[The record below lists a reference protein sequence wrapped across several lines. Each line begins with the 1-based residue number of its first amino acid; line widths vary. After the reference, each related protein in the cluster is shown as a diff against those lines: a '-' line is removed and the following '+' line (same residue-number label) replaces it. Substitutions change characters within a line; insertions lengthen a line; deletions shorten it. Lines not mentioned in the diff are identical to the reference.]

1 MEVAGTALSA
11 IQTILSALQSPHL
24 KKIIS
29 IYGYE
34 SKLDELQSTVNSINN
49 LLRKAQSVQEL
60 PDDIQGWIED
70 LKDVVFEAEDLLD
83 EFVTLAE
90 QNKHLK
96 ADGTISKKMKR
107 FLSRS
112 NPFLVAFKMS
122 KGVDKIRKKLEAI
135 AHNKQFIMEFN
146 HEPIKYR
153 KPETCSYVDVAEIIG
168 REGDLEHIVGR
179 LLDSD
184 VQTDVSF
191 LSIVGMGGLGKTA
204 LAQLVY
210 SDKRVESAFN
220 LRLWH
225 CVSDQD
231 HKQLNITGI
240 LGAILALCPN
250 EKFTDQSSLQIVQ
263 SQLQKKLSDKKY
275 LLVLDD
281 VWTENRNQWIEL
293 VSLLKVGQKGSWIV
307 VTTRSQVTANFMG
320 YDSMYQL
327 QGLKKED
334 SWSLF
339 EKVAFGSEQW
349 NHHDDLVEI
358 GQKIVEACGGV
369 PLAIRVAGS
378 LVYGQDKKKWEA
390 VQEVG
395 VANMGN
401 NDITQILKLSYH
413 HLPFSLKNCFSF
425 CAIFPK
431 DYRMKKNTLINLW
444 IAHNYIVP
452 SHKGQSI
459 EDAGE
464 EHFLILLRRC
474 FFQDIEKDV
483 VTGEVDSIKIHDL
496 LHDIAQD
503 VSRKEIFAGSD
514 NLHKNIRHLS
524 LFKEEINYEISSLDI
539 PRLRSYLDYR
549 YFSFRH
555 EDNFLG
561 EKLIKSCRNLRA
573 LRLKIKDLSSLNYVG
588 ELFHLR
594 YLDLSSNTTLEVL
607 PKSITKLCNLEVLM
621 LYGCGN
627 LKELPE
633 DLSRLIKL
641 RVLDISGCFMLK
653 YMPKGMDKLTCLYRL
668 SDFIVGG
675 KDCYSSWSEW
685 FLGLEELKDLKNL
698 HGPLRIK
705 IKLPENISQDQIW
718 ERKRF
723 YLRDKKHLNHICID
737 FYFDKKHLKC
747 KSRVLDNEGA
757 IKLMEDLHPPSSLRF
772 FEMYNY
778 VGKQMPEWI
787 SHLPN
792 LYFLQLN
799 SCYNLE
805 YLECFGN
812 VDERSIL
819 PSLQKLR
826 LKNLPK
832 LKGWR
837 IGGVGVEDNNNSL
850 CLPSLKK
857 LYIKHC
863 EELTCFP
870 ACPGLEEFFLS
881 DFNTRLNGI
890 MRRTERDDEESREVI
905 VLKSSK
911 LRKVK
916 INDVACLNSLPI
928 QALQRLETLT
938 IFWDEKEENLGE
950 LFRACSSSLRILE
963 IKYCLNLRSIVAG
976 ELEHLSALE
985 TLSISSCFNLKFSE
999 EKEENDGVGYNP
1011 SILPSLLTLSLN
1023 ELRKMEHLPNW
1034 MQFLPALQTL
1044 EINSCCKLKAIP
1056 NWMPK
1061 LTSLKKLYVF
1071 DCLKSL
1077 ERRCKE
1083 DPPGEDW
1090 PYIQH
1095 IPNIQ
1100 FINCFKENSDEEYS
1114 DDEYLDEDYCELYQN
1129 SGLVKKELYC
1139 WNGAS

>member
-34 SKLDELQSTVNSINN
+34 SKLDELQSTVNIINN
-49 LLRKAQSVQEL
+49 ELRKAQSAQEL
-60 PDDIQGWIED
+60 PDDVQGWIED

-122 KGVDKIRKKLEAI
+122 KGVDKIRKKLDAF
-135 AHNKQFIMEFN
+135 AYNKQFIMEFN

-240 LGAILALCPN
+240 LGAILALCTN
-250 EKFTDQSSLQIVQ
+250 EKCTDQSSLQYVQ
-263 SQLQKKLSDKKY
+263 SRLQKELSNKKY

-281 VWTENRNQWIEL
+281 VWTEIRNQWIEL

-339 EKVAFGSEQW
+339 EKVAFSSEQW

-369 PLAIRVAGS
+369 PLAIKVAGS

-401 NDITQILKLSYH
+401 DDITQILKLSYH

-431 DYRMKKNTLINLW
+431 DYRMEKNTLINLW

-483 VTGEVDSIKIHDL
+483 YTGEVDSIKIHDL

-503 VSRKEIFAGSD
+503 VSRKEIFAGSSTILSD
-514 NLHKNIRHLS
+514 NLHKIIRHLS
-524 LFKEEINYEISSLDI
+524 LFNKEIDYEISSDI

-549 YFSFRH
+549 YFIFGYV
-555 EDNFLG
+555 DNFHV
-561 EKLIKSCRNLRA
+561 EKLMKSCRYLRA
-573 LRLKIKDLSSLNYVG
+573 LRLVDLGIKDLSSLNYVG
-588 ELFHLR
+588 ELLHLR
-594 YLDLSSNTTLEVL
+594 YLDLSLNMALEVL
-607 PKSITKLCNLEVLM
+607 PKSITKLCNLEILL
-621 LYGCGN
+621 LYGCRN

-641 RVLDISGCFMLK
+641 RVLDISRCSKLK

-675 KDCYSSWSEW
+675 KDSYSSWSEW

-698 HGPLRIK
+698 HDRLRIK
-705 IKLPENISQDQIW
+705 IKWPKNVSQDQIW
-718 ERKRF
+718 EGKRF
-723 YLRDKKHLNHICID
+723 YLRDKKHLNHIRIN
-737 FYFDKKHLKC
+737 FDDVTNFG
-747 KSRVLDNEGA
+747 RVLDNEEA
-757 IKLMEDLHPPSSLRF
+757 IKLMKDLHPPSSLRF
-772 FEMYNY
+772 FEMFNY

-792 LYFLQLN
+792 LVNLELML
-799 SCYNLE
+799 CYDFE

-812 VDERSIL
+812 VEERSIL
-819 PSLQKLR
+819 PSLQKLN
-826 LKNLPK
+826 LEILPK

-837 IGGVGVEDNNNSL
+837 RGGVGVEDNNNSL
-850 CLPSLKK
+850 LCLPSLKE
-857 LYIKHC
+857 LYISC
-863 EELTCFP
+863 CDELTCFP
-870 ACPGLEEFFLS
+870 VCPRLEELFLTK
-881 DFNTRLNGI
+881 FNTRLNGI
-890 MRRTERDDEESREVI
+890 MRRTERDDEESNEVI
-905 VLKSSK
+905 VLESSK
-911 LRKVK
+911 LKHVN
-916 INDVACLNSLPI
+916 IDDVAWLNSLPI
-928 QALQRLETLT
+928 QALQRLETT
-938 IFWDEKEENLGE
+938 IFEDRVMENLGE
-950 LFRACSSSLRILE
+950 VKKVFRACSSFLRILT
-963 IKYCLNLRSIVAG
+963 ISGCLNLRSIVAG

-985 TLSISSCFNLKFSE
+985 TLSIISCKNLKFSE
-999 EKEENDGVGYNP
+999 EKEENYGVGYNP
-1011 SILPSLLTLSLN
+1011 SILPSLLTLTLYD
-1023 ELRKMEHLPNW
+1023 LLKMEHLPNW
-1034 MQFLPALQTL
+1034 MQFLSALQTL
-1044 EINSCCKLKAIP
+1044 EIKSCYRLKAIP

-1061 LTSLKKLYVF
+1061 LTSLKQLHVKQ
-1071 DCLKSL
+1071 CSKSL

-1090 PYIQH
+1090 AYIQH
-1095 IPNIQ
+1095 IPTIQ
-1100 FINCFKENSDEEYS
+1100 FINCF
-1114 DDEYLDEDYCELYQN
+1114 
-1129 SGLVKKELYC
+1129 
-1139 WNGAS
+1139 

>member
-1 MEVAGTALSA
+1 MEVAGTTLSA

-34 SKLDELQSTVNSINN
+34 SKLDELQSTVNIINN
-49 LLRKAQSVQEL
+49 ELRKAQSAQEL
-60 PDDIQGWIED
+60 PDDVQGWIED

-83 EFVTLAE
+83 EFLTLAE

-96 ADGTISKKMKR
+96 ADSTISKKMKR

-112 NPFLVAFKMS
+112 NPLLVAFKMS
-122 KGVDKIRKKLEAI
+122 KGVDKIRKKLDAF
-135 AHNKQFIMEFN
+135 AYNKQFIMEFN
-146 HEPIKYR
+146 HEPIKYI

-168 REGDLEHIVGR
+168 REGDMEHIVGR

-250 EKFTDQSSLQIVQ
+250 EKCTDQSSLQIVQ

-320 YDSMYQL
+320 YGSMYQL

-339 EKVAFGSEQW
+339 EKVAFSSEQW

-395 VANMGN
+395 VANMDN
-401 NDITQILKLSYH
+401 DDITQILKLSYH

-474 FFQDIEKDV
+474 FFQDIVKDD
-483 VTGEVDSIKIHDL
+483 TGEVDLIKIHDL

-503 VSRKEIFAGSD
+503 VSRKEIFAESD

-524 LFKEEINYEISSLDI
+524 LFNEEINYKISSLDI

-549 YFSFRH
+549 YYRH
-555 EDNFLG
+555 MDNFLV
-561 EKLIKSCRNLRA
+561 EKLVKTCRNLRA
-573 LRLKIKDLSSLNYVG
+573 LRLKIKDLSSLNNVG
-588 ELFHLR
+588 ELLHLR
-594 YLDLSSNTTLEVL
+594 YLDLSSNMALEVL
-607 PKSITKLCNLEVLM
+607 PVSITKLCNLEILM
-621 LYGCGN
+621 LYDCRN

-641 RVLDISGCFMLK
+641 RVLDISNCSNLK
-653 YMPKGMDKLTCLYRL
+653 YMPKSMDKLTCLCRL

-675 KDCYSSWSEW
+675 KDSYSSWSEW

-698 HGPLRIK
+698 HDRLRIK
-705 IKLPENISQDQIW
+705 ITWPKNVSQDLIW
-718 ERKRF
+718 EGKRF
-723 YLRDKKHLNHICID
+723 YLRDKKYLNHIRID
-737 FYFDKKHLKC
+737 FYNEIDFDDEIDC
-747 KSRVLDNEGA
+747 TRVLDNEGA

-772 FEMYNY
+772 FEMWSY
-778 VGKQMPEWI
+778 VGKKMPEWI

-792 LYFLQLN
+792 LVNLKLN
-799 SCYNLE
+799 VCYKLE

-812 VDERSIL
+812 VEERSIL
-819 PSLQKLR
+819 PSLQKLI
-826 LKNLPK
+826 LYELPK

-837 IGGVGVEDNNNSL
+837 RGGVGVADNNNSLL
-850 CLPSLKK
+850 CLPSLKE
-857 LYIKHC
+857 LHIARC
-863 EELTCFP
+863 NELTCFP
-870 ACPGLEEFFLS
+870 MCPRLEKLFLS
-881 DFNTRLNGI
+881 GFNTRLNGM
-890 MRRTERDDEESREVI
+890 MRRTERDDEESSEVI

-911 LRKVK
+911 LKHVK
-916 INDVACLNSLPI
+916 INDVVWLNSLPI
-928 QALQRLETLT
+928 QALQRLETLE
-938 IFWDEKEENLGE
+938 IYLDEKVENLGE
-950 LFRACSSSLRILE
+950 VKKVFRACSSLRILCIE
-963 IKYCLNLRSIVAG
+963 GCFYLKSIMAG

-985 TLSISSCFNLKFSE
+985 TLSISWCDNLKFSE
-999 EKEENDGVGYNP
+999 EKEENYGVGYNP
-1011 SILPSLLTLSLN
+1011 SILPSLLTLTLYHLS
-1023 ELRKMEHLPNW
+1023 KMEHLPNW
-1034 MQFLPALQTL
+1034 MQFLPALETL
-1044 EINSCCKLKAIP
+1044 QIYDCRRLKAIP

-1061 LTSLKKLYVF
+1061 LTSLKKLHVKL
-1071 DCLKSL
+1071 CSKSL

-1100 FINCFKENSDEEYS
+1100 FINCFKENSDEDNE
-1114 DDEYLDEDYCELYQN
+1114 
-1129 SGLVKKELYC
+1129 
-1139 WNGAS
+1139 